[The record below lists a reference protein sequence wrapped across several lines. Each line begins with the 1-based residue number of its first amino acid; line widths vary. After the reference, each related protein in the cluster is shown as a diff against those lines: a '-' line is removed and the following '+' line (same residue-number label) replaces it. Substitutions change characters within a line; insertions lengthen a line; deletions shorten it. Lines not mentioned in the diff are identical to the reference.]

1 MTDRVPRLWW
11 TVSEISQAAD
21 CHRQTVLHA
30 IWRGSLPAHMFGRTY
45 AIPSAEALAFI
56 KHWRSGGGV

>member
-1 MTDRVPRLWW
+1 MTDTATRHWW
-11 TVSEISQAAD
+11 TVSEISHAAD

-30 IWRGSLPAHMFGRTY
+30 IRRGSLPAYMFGRTY

-56 KHWRSGGGV
+56 KHWRSGGDV